1 MANKIFISGSAY
13 SGKSSLIYLFEGH
26 SEILANVLHFKII
39 DSLNEIN
46 NTFNWIDHSKKEDSN
61 ELAFFFKKDKSITKI
76 SKKDYQKLFN
86 RIYDFLKDHA
96 IKKQYPNLITSF
108 QDTWLEFNFDYENFE
123 KKIIDQL
130 FKHGNSIT
138 ISYED
143 YIDIFYYNFFSNWK
157 DINFINSQD
166 YFNKKYLVNKLPNNV
181 ESIEFILNETKDSK
195 IIFVERDLIGIMKS
209 RVLEHIKQRN
219 LNIKEF
225 DRIFYSISKS
235 EFFDKAIS
243 YSNKVKKLKT
253 KYNNRIYI
261 TDLNNLVYET
271 EEEMKKISNF
281 CQINYEEII
290 SKKTHLSKN
299 IENQTNEINDDKYP
313 ISKKCEF
320 FVNLMIWNKS
330 YIKTTK
336 KIYFFKYYKEI
347 LLSIYLKLKFLFKNF
362 F

>member
-13 SGKSSLIYLFEGH
+13 SGKSSLIYLLEGH

-143 YIDIFYYNFFSNWK
+143 YIDIFYYNFF
-157 DINFINSQD
+157 F
-166 YFNKKYLVNKLPNNV
+166 
-181 ESIEFILNETKDSK
+181 
-195 IIFVERDLIGIMKS
+195 
-209 RVLEHIKQRN
+209 
-219 LNIKEF
+219 
-225 DRIFYSISKS
+225 
-235 EFFDKAIS
+235 
-243 YSNKVKKLKT
+243 
-253 KYNNRIYI
+253 
-261 TDLNNLVYET
+261 
-271 EEEMKKISNF
+271 
-281 CQINYEEII
+281 
-290 SKKTHLSKN
+290 
-299 IENQTNEINDDKYP
+299 
-313 ISKKCEF
+313 
-320 FVNLMIWNKS
+320 
-330 YIKTTK
+330 
-336 KIYFFKYYKEI
+336 
-347 LLSIYLKLKFLFKNF
+347 
-362 F
+362 